1 MQIVKKGTALLLAV
15 LLLCALTLSGCGA
28 AKIEAGD
35 YTGSVRFNHAMD
47 FGSGGMAGTATVE
60 GV

>member
-35 YTGSVRFNHAMD
+35 YNTGSVRFNHPMELESA
-47 FGSGGMAGTATVE
+47 GGWTW
-60 GV
+60 